1 MGTFTY
7 GPTAASV
14 DFDDRVLAHLRTVI
28 VTKLRRGECFLF
40 TWTDESGPEPVQQSL
55 WMHPAVGLHFS
66 VPVAPAQDMNQ
77 AWLEVLMTAAHSGF
91 GLTVKPEPEPRSENG
106 AARA

>member
-1 MGTFTY
+1 LGTFSK
-7 GPTAASV
+7 GPTPAAV

-55 WMHPAVGLHFS
+55 WMHPAVGLHFA
-66 VPVAPAQDMNQ
+66 VDAAAAHDLNP

-91 GLTVKPEPEPRSENG
+91 GLTVRPEPAKEATRG
-106 AARA
+106 